1 MENLNDNNNIDFEIP
16 EDSKNPFEPI
26 DLFIFE
32 EEMLEEF
39 NHLINS
45 EDFPQERKILILSK
59 ETLKIFNSLLFSL
72 DILRNNNF
80 EEKVRMIEDCPFTV
94 EGIYHLVFLIPPKVE
109 YINIIGKQLE
119 HNLIQIEI
127 NTKKGIYKNHDTYYH
142 LILVPK
148 KPQFIDK
155 FIEDTEYDALFKTYE
170 LDFDAFPL
178 DYDILS
184 LENEDIFQELFVK
197 ENYESLSNLA
207 SVILRYEGIF
217 GKIKNVY
224 YKGYYSQILSNIIN
238 KRRKDEGFDDYKDSG
253 DETLACIMF
262 DRNIDYITPFASE
275 YIYEGLIDEI
285 IGIDYNKIIIDSEI
299 LEENSKNKN
308 NKNKDTILN
317 LSNKEKFFTMIK
329 DYHFDKIRKFLPNRL
344 KQHHEIL
351 DTSKKNNDFNKMEE
365 NLNLMMVITDESKKL
380 MRHISIADYLSKIIS
395 HPSYKKYIE
404 FEQILLGSGE
414 LPNGLHEFIEN
425 EMSKKVNMYKILR
438 LICLESIVLN
448 GIKNKFYDQIKKD
461 FINIYGYQTIFLIR
475 KLEKLKILRKK
486 ENSNYNYLKDKLKLI
501 NENVNLLNPND
512 SSYVLGGFCPII
524 IRLIEN
530 LIEKGWRSIKDILA
544 KIPGD
549 FNFPADEYEV
559 VYPKYEI
566 NYILLVFVGG
576 ITYSELAAIRYL
588 NKKSKKYKFLII
600 SDCMINNKKIFES
613 LNKQDFQILRKL
625 DEEPPKIVKEPEK
638 LFFNKKDEKEKKK
651 TIEEI
656 NKEIEDKKKEEI
668 FKETENQKILELK
681 KKGHLYK
688 NSNNTIFTMAKCAKD
703 IEEEKYK
710 LKK

>member
-1 MENLNDNNNIDFEIP
+1 
-16 EDSKNPFEPI
+16 
-26 DLFIFE
+26 
-32 EEMLEEF
+32 
-39 NHLINS
+39 
-45 EDFPQERKILILSK
+45 
-59 ETLKIFNSLLFSL
+59 
-72 DILRNNNF
+72 
-80 EEKVRMIEDCPFTV
+80 
-94 EGIYHLVFLIPPKVE
+94 
-109 YINIIGKQLE
+109 
-119 HNLIQIEI
+119 
-127 NTKKGIYKNHDTYYH
+127 
-142 LILVPK
+142 
-148 KPQFIDK
+148 
-155 FIEDTEYDALFKTYE
+155 
-170 LDFDAFPL
+170 
-178 DYDILS
+178 
-184 LENEDIFQELFVK
+184 
-197 ENYESLSNLA
+197 
-207 SVILRYEGIF
+207 
-217 GKIKNVY
+217 
-224 YKGYYSQILSNIIN
+224 
-238 KRRKDEGFDDYKDSG
+238 
-253 DETLACIMF
+253 
-262 DRNIDYITPFASE
+262 
-275 YIYEGLIDEI
+275 
-285 IGIDYNKIIIDSEI
+285 
-299 LEENSKNKN
+299 
-308 NKNKDTILN
+308 
-317 LSNKEKFFTMIK
+317 
-329 DYHFDKIRKFLPNRL
+329 
-344 KQHHEIL
+344 
-351 DTSKKNNDFNKMEE
+351 MEE

-461 FINIYGYQTIFLIR
+461 FINIYGYQTIFLLR
-475 KLEKLKILRKK
+475 KLEKLKILKKK

-501 NENVNLLNPND
+501 NENVNLFNPND
-512 SSYVLGGFCPII
+512 PSYVFGGFCPII

-638 LFFNKKDEKEKKK
+638 LFLIKKMKKK
-651 TIEEI
+651 R
-656 NKEIEDKKKEEI
+656 KK
-668 FKETENQKILELK
+668 LLK
-681 KKGHLYK
+681 K
-688 NSNNTIFTMAKCAKD
+688 
-703 IEEEKYK
+703 
-710 LKK
+710 